1 MEDKLLKIIKLAD
14 ELNEKSDEVYAQ
26 IEYLANDTKK
36 LELSIRNKHDYSY
49 VKECK
54 LNMNNASLIQWD
66 DIVTM
71 LEKYVG
77 GVVIHE

>member
-14 ELNEKSDEVYAQ
+14 ELNEKSEDVYAQ
-26 IEYLANDTKK
+26 IEYLANDTKI

-66 DIVTM
+66 VIISM
-71 LEKYVG
+71 LERYIEV
-77 GVVIHE
+77 